1 MNWRK
6 KIVAAAMT
14 ACVLLMTVWPEE
26 NVRTTKSLSADEAV
40 RMALKTHVDLQRSS
54 ISLNQAARKFHHAW
68 NSFLPALSAAGTG
81 NELSYYS
88 NQTSD
93 SVTLTAG
100 VTASLSLDAGLGSN
114 IAKLKSEYEAGILN
128 YNDTVRDVEYT
139 VRESYYGLLYSK
151 ENLSV
156 SQKSLSSYQQQYD
169 QTLQK
174 RNKGVVPELDLLSA
188 QVNLE
193 TAKTDLQSARSDY
206 ENNLL
211 EFLTTI
217 GMEYDSTIELTGSL
231 DYAEK
236 AAVADPAAVLN
247 DCVERSSDVQT
258 LENNIKTATYTRN
271 QTFSSSFLPAVSVNG
286 TFYPADYTYEKKSD
300 TEAHTPYWSVSIG
313 ISLPVDSW
321 IPGSSAND
329 TVADLNDTIKDY
341 ELQLADKKKNV
352 RTDIIEK
359 LQKID
364 QAASTLKARQLNVEL
379 AEKSYEMTEK
389 AYQSGTKDLLT
400 LQSAIDT
407 YHSAQLQLSS
417 EQYTLICDVFDLE
430 KALGLSSDTF
440 FTNMTTK
447 EEVK

>member
-1 MNWRK
+1 MS
-6 KIVAAAMT
+6 
-14 ACVLLMTVWPEE
+14 VWSEE
-26 NVRTTKSLSADEAV
+26 NGKAPKSLSADEAV
-40 RMALKTHVDLQRSS
+40 QMALKTHVDIQRSS
-54 ISLNQAARKFHHAW
+54 ISLNQATRNFHHAW
-68 NSFLPALSAAGTG
+68 NSFLPVISADGKGADL
-81 NELSYYS
+81 NYYS

-100 VTASLSLDAGLGSN
+100 VNANLSLDAGMGSK

-128 YNDTVRDVEYT
+128 YNDTVRDIEYT
-139 VRESYYGLLYSK
+139 VLESYYDLLYLK

-156 SQKSLSSYQQQYD
+156 SQKSLASYQQQYD

-193 TAKTDLQSARSDY
+193 TAKTDLQSAQADY
-206 ENNLL
+206 DNGLL
-211 EFLTTI
+211 EFLNTI
-217 GMEYDSTIELTGSL
+217 GIEYDNSIELTDSL

-236 AAVADPAAVLN
+236 VDAINPVSVLT
-247 DCVERSSDVQT
+247 DCEEKSSEVKK
-258 LENNIKTATYTRN
+258 LENEMKTATYTRN
-271 QTFSSSFLPAVSVNG
+271 QTFYSSFLPTMSVGAAV
-286 TFYPADYTYEKKSD
+286 YPADYTYEKKSE
-300 TEAHTPYWSVSIG
+300 TETRTPYWDVSIS

-321 IPGSSAND
+321 VPGSSAHD
-329 TVADLNDTIKDY
+329 TVAEQNDTIKDY

-364 QAASTLKARQLNVEL
+364 QSKSTLKARQLNVEL
-379 AEKSYEMTEK
+379 AKKSYEMTEE
-389 AYQSGTKDLLT
+389 AYRRGTKDLLT
-400 LQSAIDT
+400 LQSALDT

-417 EQYTLICDVFDLE
+417 EQYTLICNVFDLE

-440 FTNMTTK
+440 FTNTTTK
-447 EEVK
+447 EVLK